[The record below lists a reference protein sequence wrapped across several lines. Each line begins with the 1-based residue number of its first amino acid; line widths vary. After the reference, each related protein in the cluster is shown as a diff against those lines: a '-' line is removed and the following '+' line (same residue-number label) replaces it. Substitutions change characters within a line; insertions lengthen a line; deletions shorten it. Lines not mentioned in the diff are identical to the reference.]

1 MFAEKIYYAYNPN
14 RNRLVVDTMTIEP
27 GRYEYEVGYVNLSQ
41 WVNSIVPG
49 GSKDL
54 FLKEEVI
61 YTERCIMCMLT
72 LEE

>member
-1 MFAEKIYYAYNPN
+1 MKSRGN
-14 RNRLVVDTMTIEP
+14 RDWFNWRRIRRSSAAGP
-27 GRYEYEVGYVNLSQ
+27 GGYEYEVGYVNLSQ